1 MKSLSTK
8 RWKAQIDSVKVVCYQ
23 LPGNVEALSALQ
35 TFTMEKKD
43 SMSMA
48 NSIQKEPMTWRFV
61 LCVVIWYNVLYQ
73 IKHVSKILSLE
84 TLKKET
90 KGVQAYL
97 NNSRVSGLAACQ
109 TDARGITEALDIDIT
124 LPQKR
129 QRKISWHSYMRLQKS
144 LSEDICFCPWLPQPL
159 EASVND
165 SVNWRIFMP

>member
-8 RWKAQIDSVKVVCYQ
+8 RWEARIDSVKVVCYQ

-90 KGVQAYL
+90 
-97 NNSRVSGLAACQ
+97 N
-109 TDARGITEALDIDIT
+109 
-124 LPQKR
+124 
-129 QRKISWHSYMRLQKS
+129 
-144 LSEDICFCPWLPQPL
+144 
-159 EASVND
+159 
-165 SVNWRIFMP
+165 